1 MLALVQIV
9 LAAIVAAGYFTVA
22 AAVVPRMHLDED
34 NPRFARAVRLG
45 ATVFFV
51 GCGLT
56 HTHIMVHAA
65 QDSSAASVHEVL
77 FHLGQV
83 AGVWVFV
90 LAALRVV
97 DVRIE
102 RRKTAADRLREEIE
116 SLSRANADLEDFA
129 HAVSHDLQEPL
140 ATISGFADLLST
152 GHADELGDEGSL
164 KVEYIQSS
172 AERMRTMLAGVLA
185 YSRAAG
191 NGMVRR
197 EVDLGE
203 VVEQTT
209 RELAE
214 RLGTSGTT
222 VVAQS
227 MPMVFA
233 DELQLGRVLQ
243 NLIANAVKFR
253 RLDRPA
259 VVRISAREQEDGT
272 ICISVADNGV
282 GIPEG
287 KREMVFGMFSRLDE
301 ERDGSG
307 IGLAVC
313 QKIVDR
319 HGGRIWVEGNEDG
332 GSTFRFT
339 LPQRPARDRASASTP
354 PAATPAPA

>member
-1 MLALVQIV
+1 MGDVLATVQII

-34 NPRFARAVRLG
+34 SPGFARAVRLG

-56 HTHIMVHAA
+56 HAHILVHAA
-65 QDSSAASVHEVL
+65 QDARTASIHEVL

-102 RRKTAADRLREEIE
+102 RRKTAADRLREEVE

-140 ATISGFADLLST
+140 ATISGFAELLST
-152 GHADELGDEGSL
+152 GHADDLGEDGAVKLGHIQGS
-164 KVEYIQSS
+164 
-172 AERMRTMLAGVLA
+172 ADRMRTMLAGVLA
-185 YSRAAG
+185 YSKAAG
-191 NGMVRR
+191 NGMVRT
-197 EVDLGE
+197 EVDLGAI
-203 VVEQTT
+203 VEQAT
-209 RELAE
+209 RELGE
-214 RLGTSGTT
+214 RLAVTGAA
-222 VVAQS
+222 VVVQG
-227 MPMVFA
+227 MPVVFA
-233 DELQLGRVLQ
+233 DELQLGRVVQ
-243 NLIANAVKFR
+243 NLVANAVKFR
-253 RLDRPA
+253 RPDRPA
-259 VVRISAREQEDGT
+259 VVRVSAEEQEDGT
-272 ICISVADNGV
+272 VCISVADNGV

-287 KREMVFGMFSRLDE
+287 KREMIFGMFQRLE
-301 ERDGSG
+301 EQRDGSG

-319 HGGRIWVEGNEDG
+319 HGGSIWVEGNDEG

-339 LPQRPARDRASASTP
+339 LPQRPAGDRAAV
-354 PAATPAPA
+354 PA